1 MIARWSDNLHHQ
13 RAIAEMWGAYALDL
27 LTRDGSGLAHAARE
41 AARAAATVLEA
52 RS

>member
-1 MIARWSDNLHHQ
+1 MTPRWSDNPHHR
-13 RAIAEMWGAYALDL
+13 RALAEMWGTYALDL
-27 LTRDGSGLAHAARE
+27 LARNVADIATVARE